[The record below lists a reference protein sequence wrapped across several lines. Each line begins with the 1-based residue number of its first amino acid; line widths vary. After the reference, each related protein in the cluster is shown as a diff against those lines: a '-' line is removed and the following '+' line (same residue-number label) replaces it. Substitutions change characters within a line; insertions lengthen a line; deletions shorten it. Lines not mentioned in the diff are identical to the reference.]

1 MNLARLSNALPWAL
15 LLFAAAAFLLPSEPS
30 YALVFY
36 VAVIPTLA
44 ARLIRGPRALTA
56 STALALALVAWSGLT
71 LLWGIDDGHRSFRF
85 LGDTLSTACLVLAMA
100 AALPDPIWRRRLITL
115 LITVGAANAAWSI
128 AVFFI
133 THPVYP
139 RLRGWGATLHPI
151 LGAAVMAVPYLT
163 ALAGTLPDPRRNWG
177 KLLAAIVMAMFI
189 ILTESRGPLLAAALG
204 TVFLCAAGPWRW
216 RAFATLA
223 AAAVIWWALPAALHN
238 HAAKVLVSRGE
249 SHRLEIWTYTLN
261 TIRERPLFG
270 HGLAANLHFVA
281 NDPIT
286 FPHDLYLS
294 LLFYSGAVGLALFAA
309 LATLLSW
316 RLIRARK
323 APEFPW
329 LAALWL
335 NLLVAGLTD
344 LGQITKG
351 PGPLWLIVWLP
362 MGLIATYPMR
372 SKPAPS

>member
-1 MNLARLSNALPWAL
+1 MMARLSTALPAAL
-15 LLFAAAAFLLPSEPS
+15 LLFVAAAFLLPSEPS

-36 VAVIPTLA
+36 AAVIPTLV
-44 ARLIRGPRALTA
+44 ARLIQGPRPLTA
-56 STALALALVAWSGLT
+56 PTVLALALVAWSGLT
-71 LLWGIDDGHRSFRF
+71 LLWGTDDGHRSFRF
-85 LGDTLSTACLVLAMA
+85 LGDTLATACLVLAA
-100 AALPDPIWRRRLITL
+100 ACVLPDPVWRRRLALL
-115 LITVGAANAAWSI
+115 LIAVGAANAAFSI

-133 THPVYP
+133 THPVFP
-139 RLRGWGATLHPI
+139 RLRGWGASVHPI

-163 ALAGTLPDPRRNWG
+163 ALAGALPSPRRTWG
-177 KLLAAIVMAMFI
+177 KLLAALVMAMFI
-189 ILTESRGPLLAAALG
+189 MLTESRGPLLAATVG

-223 AAAVIWWALPAALHN
+223 AAAAIWWALPAALHH
-238 HAAKVLVSRGE
+238 HAAKVLVERGE
-249 SHRLEIWTYTLN
+249 SHRFEIWRYTLHV
-261 TIRERPLFG
+261 IGERPLFG

-294 LLFYSGAVGLALFAA
+294 LLFYSGAVGLALFTA
-309 LATLLSW
+309 LAALLSW
-316 RLIRARK
+316 RLLRARK

-351 PGPLWLIVWLP
+351 PGPLWLIVWVP
-362 MGLIATYPMR
+362 IGLIATHPMR
-372 SKPAPS
+372 SSPAPS